1 MREPPM
7 AGGNASSIRRHPS
20 GFAAGYPAPL
30 FDRKPRAQTMLYR
43 DVLLG
48 LGGPA
53 PAFLS
58 ALSQRHRARLREE
71 ILAVYALYEQ
81 YGADA
86 LRAAMPLAVAAGTYG
101 ADGLALLLT
110 HPPSLLPLVLP
121 GVPSQEEV
129 DRALGI
135 YEAWVQVDVAREVGV

>member
-1 MREPPM
+1 M
-7 AGGNASSIRRHPS
+7 ADESASSIRRHPS

-30 FDRKPRAQTMLYR
+30 FERKPRAQAMLYR
-43 DVLLG
+43 DVLLR

-53 PAFLS
+53 LTFLS
-58 ALSQRHRARLREE
+58 MLSQRHRARLREE

-86 LRAAMPLAVAAGTYG
+86 LRAAMVRAVEAGTYG
-101 ADGLALLLT
+101 ADALTLLLAA
-110 HPPSLLPLVLP
+110 PSSPLPVLVLP
-121 GVPSQEEV
+121 GVPCQEEV

-135 YEAWVQVDVAREVGV
+135 YEAWVQIDVAQEVGI